1 MKRISITNLS
11 LLTGLALWCSL
22 VALPLFAQDDKV
34 TAEIRGS
41 AEKFVQ
47 AFNAGEAANVA
58 KQFLKEG
65 ELIDEE
71 GTTYQGRAAI
81 EEVFQRYFDR
91 FAGAKLALDVESVR
105 VTGPQLAI
113 EEGTRV
119 VVREKDG
126 GRAQLRYIAVRAKV
140 DGEWGIA
147 SLREFSADPPATPRD
162 FLAPLAWLEGD
173 WINEGGDAVV
183 RISYRWSADGNYL
196 LGEYSVSRDGK
207 ALRVSSQR
215 VGWDAQ
221 AATVRSW
228 LFEGDGAFS
237 EARWTA
243 TGGGETGK
251 PESWVLKSTGVTADG
266 QSGSATL
273 QITQEGKDRF
283 KLSGRDRVVAGVAA
297 DDFEILIVRRPP
309 SASK

>member
-1 MKRISITNLS
+1 MTRFSVPNVSLIT
-11 LLTGLALWCSL
+11 GFALWCSL
-22 VALPLFAQDDKV
+22 NSSVLFAQEDK
-34 TAEIRGS
+34 TATEIRGS
-41 AEKFVQ
+41 AAKFVQ

-81 EEVFQRYFDR
+81 EELFQRYFAR
-91 FAGAKLALDVESVR
+91 FSGAKLMLDVESVR

-113 EEGTRV
+113 EEGTRLV
-119 VVREKDG
+119 IQEKEG

-147 SLREFSADPPATPRD
+147 SLREFSDDPPATPRD
-162 FLAPLAWLEGD
+162 FLESLAWLEGD

-183 RISYRWSADGNYL
+183 KISYRWSADKNYL

-207 ALRVSSQR
+207 AVRASSQR
-215 VGWDAQ
+215 IGWDAQ
-221 AATVRSW
+221 ATTIRSW

-243 TGGGETGK
+243 TGGGDTGK

-273 QITQEGKDRF
+273 QITRDGTDRF
-283 KLSGRDRVVAGVAA
+283 TLSGRDRVIAGVAA
-297 DDFEILIVRRPP
+297 DDFEIVIVRRPP